1 MTTFFI
7 LCLLYFLATHVGF
20 YFFFEKMG
28 IPGWKSLV
36 PFYSTFLLLK
46 QVNKPT
52 WWIIFYYIPFVGFI
66 IWMGVITELYKK
78 AGKFGYW
85 EHLLGVAFAGVYLPY
100 LGRNKN
106 LTLLSTEEVKK
117 RKKTPGREWADAI
130 TFAVIAATIIRTFY
144 FEAFTIPTSSL
155 EKTLLVGDFLFVS
168 KVSYGARIP
177 NTPLSFPFAHH
188 TLPLTKSTK
197 SYLEWIKLPYYRL
210 GGLSEIKRNDLV
222 VFNFPAG
229 DSVALNLQNQV
240 YDQLVRSLGR
250 KFIFSGRI
258 NPNTGEDVFGDI
270 ISRPVDKRENYIK
283 RCVGTPGDILE
294 IKNSKLFIS
303 DEPAFVPEYLQ
314 YNYAVTVKDYG
325 FKVEE
330 LIEKDITTEFNP
342 NTGDLIR
349 LSDYGE
355 FQMTLTEEKKKVL
368 STYPNVQSI
377 DKIIRHRGEGND
389 ELEIFPNN
397 EQYNWSVDNFGP
409 LKIPAKGDVLSIT
422 PLTLPIYLDLIAT
435 YEGNEVK
442 LERNRIFING
452 EETSQYTVKMNYYF
466 MMGDNRH
473 NSQDSRF
480 WGFVPEDHIVGKAVF
495 IWLSLDPNVD
505 LFSRNFYKKIRWNRL
520 FSVIHKN

>member
-1 MTTFFI
+1 MTTFLI
-7 LCLLYFLATHVGF
+7 LCLLYFLATHIGF
-20 YFFFEKMG
+20 YLFFEKMG
-28 IPGWKSLV
+28 MPGWKALV
-36 PFYSTFLLLK
+36 PFYGTYLLLK
-46 QVNKPT
+46 RINKPM
-52 WWIIFYYIPFVGFI
+52 WWIAFYYIPFVGFI
-66 IWMGVITELYKK
+66 IWMGMLTELYKM

-85 EHLLGVAFAGVYLPY
+85 EHLFGVIFAGIYLPY
-100 LGRNKN
+100 LGKQEG
-106 LTLLSTEEVKK
+106 LKLLSPEEVKK
-117 RKKTPGREWADAI
+117 HKKTPGREWADAI

-168 KVSYGARIP
+168 KVSYGARVP

-188 TLPLTKSTK
+188 TLPLTKTTK
-197 SYLEWIKLPYYRL
+197 SYLEWIKLPYYRMW
-210 GGLSEIKRNDLV
+210 GLSEVKRNDLV

-250 KFIFSGRI
+250 EFVFSDRI
-258 NPNTGEDVFGDI
+258 NPNTGEEVFGDI

-283 RCVGTPGDILE
+283 RCVAVPGDVLE
-294 IKNSKLFIS
+294 IKDSKLIINEK
-303 DEPAFVPEYLQ
+303 DAYVPEYLQ
-314 YNYAVTVKDYG
+314 FNYAVTVKDYG

-355 FQMTLTEEKKKVL
+355 FQMTLTEENKRKL
-368 STYPNVQSI
+368 SNFPNVKSI
-377 DKIIRHRGEGND
+377 EKIVRHRGEGND
-389 ELEIFPNN
+389 ELEIFPNDR
-397 EQYNWSVDNFGP
+397 QYDWNVDNFGP
-409 LKIPAKGDVLSIT
+409 LRIPAKGDKIELNR
-422 PLTLPIYLDLIAT
+422 LTLPMYADIITT
-435 YEGNEVK
+435 YEGNTLDVQGDK
-442 LERNRIFING
+442 IFING
-452 EETSQYTVKMNYYF
+452 TATDSYTVQMDYYF

-505 LFSRNFYKKIRWNRL
+505 LFSSKFYKKVRWNRL
-520 FSVIHKN
+520 FSIIHKD